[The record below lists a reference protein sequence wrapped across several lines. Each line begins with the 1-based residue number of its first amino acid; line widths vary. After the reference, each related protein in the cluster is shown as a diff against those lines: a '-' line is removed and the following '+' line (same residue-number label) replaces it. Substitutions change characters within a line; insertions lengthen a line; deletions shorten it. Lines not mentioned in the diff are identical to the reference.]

1 MDAHLV
7 GRRRELEALTGWL
20 AAARDGR
27 GRLALC
33 AGEPG
38 IGKTRLAQES
48 AAQAAAQGVAVAWGR
63 CAEVEGAPAYWPWRQ
78 VLRALGGP
86 PGAQPEEGA
95 PAAILEGG
103 PGSPEERFQLFDRV
117 TDALLAAAQPAL
129 LVVLDDVHRADEPSL
144 LVLRHLADRLAD
156 APLLVLATFR
166 DVEPADALRRALPEL
181 LRAGAVERLDLRRF
195 GLDDVRAQLADPAQA
210 QRVLDVTGG
219 NPLFVR
225 EVARAIADGMWRP
238 DRPPATVREVVAARL
253 ERVSEPCRTLVR
265 AAAVV
270 GRDFPLGLVAATLEV
285 PVVQCLPA
293 VDEAVAWG
301 LVEELGS
308 DYRFCHALTRD
319 AVAASLTTAERAV
332 LHRRVA
338 EAIVARNGSD
348 PTDLAEH
355 LPDLARHWAE
365 LAPFG
370 EGATARRWA
379 LAAAEDA
386 VGRLA
391 YEEGVRLYR
400 SALAV
405 AEPRW
410 TAAERCRV
418 LVALGRA
425 ALLSGDLAGGVE
437 ATREAARWA
446 DTPQL
451 AAEAALVLEAVPDP
465 SVNALATQLCEAALA
480 GLGDDG
486 PARLR
491 ALLLAQRSHLAF
503 YDGEQER
510 VEELSAAALAQ
521 ARAAGDDDAL
531 VSALRARQEA
541 RPGPSGR
548 EERLALGAE
557 MVALAARLDSPRTAM
572 WGRLW
577 RVEAMIEAG
586 RLADAADE
594 LGALGVAVERVG
606 GPVSAWHR
614 DRVTACIAQAQGRYA
629 EAAEV
634 GRRGFVRMRAIE
646 RAPATGAYFAL
657 QTALAGHVGVSAEAE
672 AFLGTFKSPP
682 RFRTIQKLS
691 QAVLLLAAGRAA
703 EADAS
708 YRQAGPLG
716 TWSLPAFFVLPG
728 YVYATIVTAQ
738 LGRVADLAALLDR
751 LAPHRAE
758 HAIGGGVAYL
768 GPVALAL
775 GRGAVALG
783 RLDEAVQHLSTA
795 VALATRIGAPGYVA
809 EADYHLATALL
820 ARGDRVRARSAA
832 AECASLVAALGMA
845 AYAERA
851 AELSAQ
857 LADDPVLSPREEEVA
872 ALVAEGLTNR
882 QIAQR
887 LVISERTAQ
896 NHVQHILTK
905 LGFATRG
912 QVAAWRLS
920 SR

>member
-1 MDAHLV
+1 VDAHLV
-7 GRRRELEALTGWL
+7 GRRRELEALTGWV
-20 AAARDGR
+20 AAARAGR
-27 GRLALC
+27 GRLVLC

-38 IGKTRLAQES
+38 IGKTRLAQEL
-48 AAQAAAQGVAVAWGR
+48 AAHAAAHGVAVAWGR

-78 VLRALGGP
+78 VLRALGVDD
-86 PGAQPEEGA
+86 A
-95 PAAILEGG
+95 LGG
-103 PGSPEERFQLFDRV
+103 RGGLGSAEERFQLFDGIA
-117 TDALLAAAQPAL
+117 DALRAQPAL

-144 LVLRHLADRLAD
+144 LALRHLADRLAD
-156 APLLVLATFR
+156 AHLLVLATFR
-166 DVEPADALRRALPEL
+166 DTEPADALRRALPEL
-181 LRAGAVERLDLRRF
+181 LRAGAVERLDLRGF
-195 GLDDVRAQLADPAQA
+195 DLDDIRGQLADPAQA
-210 QRVLDVTGG
+210 PRVLDVTGG

-238 DRPPATVREVVAARL
+238 DRPPATVRDVVAARL
-253 ERVSEPCRTLVR
+253 ERVSEPCRTFVR

-270 GRDFPLGLVAATLEV
+270 GRDFALGLVAATLAA
-285 PVVQCLPA
+285 PVVDCLPA

-301 LVEELGS
+301 LVEELGP

-338 EAIVARNGSD
+338 EAIAARNAD
-348 PTDLAEH
+348 DLAEH

-370 EGATARRWA
+370 EGETARRWA

-400 SALAV
+400 SAVAV
-405 AEPRW
+405 AEPGW
-410 TAAERCRV
+410 PAAERCRV

-425 ALLSGDLAGGVE
+425 ALLSGDLPGGV
-437 ATREAARWA
+437 AAAREAARWA
-446 DTPQL
+446 DTPEL
-451 AAEAALVLEAVPDP
+451 TAEAALVLEAVPDP

-480 GLGDDG
+480 ELGEHGD
-486 PARLR
+486 ARLR
-491 ALLLAQRSHLAF
+491 ARLLAQRSHLAF

-510 VEELSAAALAQ
+510 VEELSATALAQ
-521 ARAAGDDDAL
+521 ARASADDDAL

-541 RPGPSGR
+541 CPGPSGR

-557 MVALAARLDSPRTAM
+557 MVTLAARLGSPRTAM

-614 DRVTACIAQAQGRYA
+614 DRVAACIAQAQGRYA
-629 EAAEV
+629 EAAET

-657 QTALAGHVGVSAEAE
+657 QTALAGHAGVSAEAE
-672 AFLGTFKSPP
+672 AFLGTFQSPP

-728 YVYATIVTAQ
+728 YVYATLVTAQ
-738 LGRVADLAALLDR
+738 LGRVADLASLLDR

-768 GPVALAL
+768 GPVALAM

-783 RLDEAVQHLSTA
+783 RRDRGVEHLSA
-795 VALATRIGAPGYVA
+795 AAALATTIGAPGYVA

-820 ARGDRVRARSAA
+820 ARGGPGDRDRARSAA
-832 AECASLVAALGMA
+832 AECASLVAALGMT

-857 LADDPVLSPREEEVA
+857 LAADPVLSPREEEVA

-912 QVAAWRLS
+912 QIAAWRVS

>member
-1 MDAHLV
+1 
-7 GRRRELEALTGWL
+7 
-20 AAARDGR
+20 
-27 GRLALC
+27 
-33 AGEPG
+33 
-38 IGKTRLAQES
+38 
-48 AAQAAAQGVAVAWGR
+48 
-63 CAEVEGAPAYWPWRQ
+63 
-78 VLRALGGP
+78 
-86 PGAQPEEGA
+86 
-95 PAAILEGG
+95 
-103 PGSPEERFQLFDRV
+103 
-117 TDALLAAAQPAL
+117 
-129 LVVLDDVHRADEPSL
+129 
-144 LVLRHLADRLAD
+144 
-156 APLLVLATFR
+156 
-166 DVEPADALRRALPEL
+166 
-181 LRAGAVERLDLRRF
+181 
-195 GLDDVRAQLADPAQA
+195 
-210 QRVLDVTGG
+210 
-219 NPLFVR
+219 
-225 EVARAIADGMWRP
+225 
-238 DRPPATVREVVAARL
+238 
-253 ERVSEPCRTLVR
+253 
-265 AAAVV
+265 
-270 GRDFPLGLVAATLEV
+270 
-285 PVVQCLPA
+285 
-293 VDEAVAWG
+293 
-301 LVEELGS
+301 
-308 DYRFCHALTRD
+308 
-319 AVAASLTTAERAV
+319 
-332 LHRRVA
+332 
-338 EAIVARNGSD
+338 
-348 PTDLAEH
+348 
-355 LPDLARHWAE
+355 
-365 LAPFG
+365 
-370 EGATARRWA
+370 
-379 LAAAEDA
+379 
-386 VGRLA
+386 
-391 YEEGVRLYR
+391 VRLYR

-405 AEPRW
+405 AEPGW
-410 TAAERCRV
+410 PAAERCRA

-425 ALLSGDLAGGVE
+425 ASLSGDLAGAVD
-437 ATREAARWA
+437 AAREAARCA
-446 DTPQL
+446 DGPEL

-491 ALLLAQRSHLAF
+491 ARLLAQRSHLAF

-586 RLADAADE
+586 RLAEAVDE
-594 LGALGVAVERVG
+594 LGPLGVAVERVG

-672 AFLGTFKSPP
+672 AFLGTFESPP

-783 RLDEAVQHLSTA
+783 RLDEAVEHLSTA

-820 ARGDRVRARSAA
+820 ARGDRVRAKSAA

>member
-1 MDAHLV
+1 MDLV
-7 GRRRELEALTGWL
+7 GRRRELAALASWL
-20 AAARDGR
+20 SAARGGR
-27 GRLALC
+27 GRLVLC

-38 IGKTRLAQES
+38 IGKTRLAQEL
-48 AAQAAAQGVAVAWGR
+48 AAQAEAAGFAVAWGR

-78 VLRALGGP
+78 VLRALGVDDDLG
-86 PGAQPEEGA
+86 GSGSAQ
-95 PAAILEGG
+95 
-103 PGSPEERFQLFDRV
+103 ERFQLFDDV
-117 TDALLAAAQPAL
+117 AEALRAQPAL

-144 LVLRHLADRLAD
+144 LALRHIADRLAD

-166 DVEPADALRRALPEL
+166 DTEPADALRRALPEL
-181 LRAGAVERLDLRRF
+181 LRAGAVERLDLRGF
-195 GLDDVRAQLADPAQA
+195 DLDAVRTQLTDPAQA

-225 EVARAIADGMWRP
+225 EVARAIADGMWRS
-238 DRPPATVREVVAARL
+238 DRPPATVRDVVAARL
-253 ERVSEPCRTLVR
+253 ERVSDPCRAFVR

-270 GRDFPLGLVAATLEV
+270 GRDFTLRLVAATLGV
-285 PVVQCLPA
+285 PAVECLAA

-301 LVEELGS
+301 LVEELDS
-308 DYRFCHALTRD
+308 EYRFCHALTRD
-319 AVAASLTTAERAV
+319 AVAASLSTAERAA

-338 EAIVARNGSD
+338 AAIEALFPD
-348 PTDLAEH
+348 DLAEH
-355 LPDLARHWAE
+355 LTDLARHWAE

-379 LAAAEDA
+379 VAAAEDA

-405 AEPRW
+405 AEPGW
-410 TAAERCRV
+410 AAAQRCRA

-425 ALLSGDLAGGVE
+425 CVLSGDLPGAVD
-437 ATREAARWA
+437 AAREAARCA
-446 DTPQL
+446 DTPEL

-465 SVNALATQLCEAALA
+465 AVNTLATQLCEAALA
-480 GLGDDG
+480 GLGDG
-486 PARLR
+486 GSTRLR
-491 ALLLAQRSHLAF
+491 AHLLAQRSHLAF

-510 VEELSAAALAQ
+510 VEALSTAALVE
-521 ARAAGDDDAL
+521 ARAAGDDAAL

-541 RPGPSGR
+541 CPGPSGR
-548 EERLALGAE
+548 AERLELGAE
-557 MVALAARLDSPRTAM
+557 MVTLAERLHSPRTAM

-586 RLADAADE
+586 RLAEAVDE
-594 LGALGVAVERVG
+594 LGPLGVAVERVG

-614 DRVTACIAQAQGRYA
+614 DRVTACLAQAQGRYV

-634 GRRGFVRMRAIE
+634 GRRGFLRMRPIE
-646 RAPATGAYFAL
+646 PAPATGAYFAL
-657 QTALAGHVGVSAEAE
+657 NCALAGHVGVTADAE
-672 AFLGTFKSPP
+672 AFLGTFTSPP
-682 RFRTIQKLS
+682 RFRTIQRLS
-691 QAVLLLAAGRAA
+691 QAVLLVAAGRPA
-703 EADAS
+703 EADAT

-716 TWSLPAFFVLPG
+716 TWSLPAFFVVPG
-728 YVYATIVTAQ
+728 YVYATLVTIA
-738 LGRVADLAALLDR
+738 LGRVADLAAVLDR
-751 LAPHRAE
+751 LAPFRDE

-783 RLDEAVQHLSTA
+783 RLDEGVEHLAAAVT
-795 VALATRIGAPGYVA
+795 LATAIGAPGYVA
-809 EADYHLATALL
+809 EADYHLAAALL
-820 ARGDRVRARSAA
+820 ARGERERARTVA
-832 AECASLVAALGMA
+832 AECAGLVTALGMT

-851 AELSAQ
+851 AALQAE
-857 LADDPVLSPREEEVA
+857 LADEPLLSPREEEVA

-905 LGFATRG
+905 LGFTTRG
-912 QVAAWRLS
+912 QVAAWRVS